1 MHIKAAED
9 KARADALRRKGDD
22 AVISDSQKR
31 WIARN
36 QRKRPPTESAAE
48 AKERIAAAKA
58 EWQALREKKLGE
70 IHNGWARIKRDAGAC
85 RAETARVNERKRL
98 EAEARRADDTEYEMN
113 ALKALKEGQRAHVEQ
128 VRQLRKA
135 RIEKREATAMEEAE
149 AAKIGRDVAA
159 ARVVETRSKDE
170 ATHLELKATV
180 EQAVVTAKAAWEAQ
194 HECELPTTTK
204 EAADEKAAVAASA
217 AEEATAAAEAASAKV
232 AEMRALL
239 VTMAPTRLR
248 MEAAARTL
256 EEAAAREV
264 AVAEQKARREVMDRW
279 AAEDAA
285 AKAEAAEARRAAAA
299 EARRQQRAALDEH
312 PPAAMDEEMV
322 ERAEALVPHRS
333 TFSSRVKGFLSRT
346 RALETEGVSGV
357 LMEFYG

>member
-1 MHIKAAED
+1 
-9 KARADALRRKGDD
+9 
-22 AVISDSQKR
+22 
-31 WIARN
+31 
-36 QRKRPPTESAAE
+36 
-48 AKERIAAAKA
+48 
-58 EWQALREKKLGE
+58 
-70 IHNGWARIKRDAGAC
+70 
-85 RAETARVNERKRL
+85 
-98 EAEARRADDTEYEMN
+98 
-113 ALKALKEGQRAHVEQ
+113 
-128 VRQLRKA
+128 
-135 RIEKREATAMEEAE
+135 
-149 AAKIGRDVAA
+149 
-159 ARVVETRSKDE
+159 
-170 ATHLELKATV
+170 
-180 EQAVVTAKAAWEAQ
+180 
-194 HECELPTTTK
+194 
-204 EAADEKAAVAASA
+204 
-217 AEEATAAAEAASAKV
+217 
-232 AEMRALL
+232 MRALL

-357 LMEFYG
+357 LMELYG